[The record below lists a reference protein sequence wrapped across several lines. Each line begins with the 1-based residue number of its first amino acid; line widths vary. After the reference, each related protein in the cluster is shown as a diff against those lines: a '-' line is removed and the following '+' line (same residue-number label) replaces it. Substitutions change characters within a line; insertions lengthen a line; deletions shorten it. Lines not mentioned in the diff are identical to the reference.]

1 MPIAAREQ
9 RQLTPVRASARVRIP
24 VVLLFVCLHSKKILE
39 GRGTRSR
46 VASLSAAQIFVN
58 SFMETA
64 MVACSGK
71 GVPVGSRILQA
82 AVLSLPCLLFAS
94 ASVDAKDAPSSFWT
108 WLNRV
113 TRTGAHHRQASSPPL
128 PKARP
133 AELGSAAVA
142 PNEREAVKP
151 NKTSEAIPD

>member
-9 RQLTPVRASARVRIP
+9 RQLRPVPRFSPSSHSGRPGCIAKRSLKVVAPARAPI
-24 VVLLFVCLHSKKILE
+24 
-39 GRGTRSR
+39 
-46 VASLSAAQIFVN
+46 SLSAAQIFVN

-71 GVPVGSRILQA
+71 GIPVRSRILQA
-82 AVLSLPCLLFAS
+82 AVLSLPCLLCAV

-113 TRTGAHHRQASSPPL
+113 TRAGAHHRQASSPPL

-133 AELGSAAVA
+133 AELGPAAVA
-142 PNEREAVKP
+142 PNEREATTS